1 VQRLILLDRDGVIN
15 EDSPAYVKSLAEWRP
30 LPGSLEAIARLS
42 RAGRLIAVV
51 TNQSGLARGLFDRAT
66 LEAMHGELRARVAAL
81 GGRVDAIR
89 YCPHGPED
97 RCACRK
103 PAPGLIHEAE
113 AALGVSARG
122 MPLVG
127 DSPRDLEAARAAG
140 CVPVLVR
147 TGNGRDGEAAAR
159 ALGCAVF
166 DDLAAF
172 AEHELTA

>member
-1 VQRLILLDRDGVIN
+1 MRPLILLDRDGVIN
-15 EDSPAYVKSLAEWRP
+15 EDSPAYVKSLEEWVP

-42 RAGRLIAVV
+42 RAGRRIAVV
-51 TNQSGLARGLFDRAT
+51 TNQSGLARRLFDPAT
-66 LEAMHGELRARVAAL
+66 LEAMHEALRTRVRAL
-81 GGRVDAIR
+81 GGRVDVVR

-103 PAPGLIHEAE
+103 PAPGLIHQVE
-113 AALGVSARG
+113 AALGQSARG

-127 DSPRDLEAARAAG
+127 DSLRDLEAARAAG
-140 CVPVLVR
+140 CEPVLVR
-147 TGNGRDGEAAAR
+147 TGNGRRHEAAAR

-172 AEHELTA
+172 AEHELRA